1 MPAMPLGELYRLSG
15 PLTKII
21 QLGPSFFT
29 ASNRLYVY
37 NVGRVKGEYSLY
49 SFIVH
54 DSSDCKG
61 LVNAAAFAGDY
72 CAGKYLNAFF
82 IAFPDFTADINHIA
96 YFEMGR
102 IFFQTFTFNSID

>member
-1 MPAMPLGELYRLSG
+1 MPLGELYRLSG
-15 PLTKII
+15 SLTKVI

-29 ASNRLYVY
+29 ASNRLYIY

-49 SFIVH
+49 SFIIY

-61 LVNAAAFAGDY
+61 LVNSAAFAGDY

-82 IAFPDFTADINHIA
+82 IAFPDFAADINHIT
-96 YFEMGR
+96 YFKVGCV
-102 IFFQTFTFNSID
+102 FFQTLALNGIE